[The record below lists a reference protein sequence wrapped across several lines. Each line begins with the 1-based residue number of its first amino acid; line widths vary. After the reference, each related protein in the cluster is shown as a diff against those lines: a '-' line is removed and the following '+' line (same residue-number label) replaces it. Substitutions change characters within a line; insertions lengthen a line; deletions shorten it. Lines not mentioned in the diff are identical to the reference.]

1 MPTVTRTNLCTNP
14 SFEVSLAGWVATGNP
29 APTLTQTALQEQ
41 NRAKAMLISW
51 AAGNVLFPGA
61 LFALTT
67 AVNSQY
73 TVSAYVYVPA
83 GNPPVQLIVNLGG
96 GQIAASPVST
106 LNDQWQRLTVTF
118 TAAAVSHNVTLC
130 PSGTP
135 TAGQVCYLDSVL
147 MELANVA
154 APYFDGASS
163 GCQWTGA
170 ADLST
175 SQQLAGPLAIT
186 VAVDMANEPPRYSIF
201 VSGAPGTTA
210 QVNRTDPDGTI
221 RPVRG
226 GDPAPLT
233 GTQWIGYDYEAP
245 YNAQPVYTVVPSDGS
260 PSVFVTALPLA
271 TTQSR
276 FIHPGVPS
284 LSMKINGSMRGDRD
298 YPSGS
303 AEHLVLGAQFPRI
316 ESDAARKSGKY
327 PLILRT
333 TTDAENT
340 ALSAILA
347 GCVPLL
353 LQLVQPFTTSSVW
366 QYLSVD
372 AVHEADVTQV
382 FGDPR
387 RVWTLDV
394 TVVDRPSGGVAAQRT
409 WADLLAEAA
418 TWQDVVNKYKT
429 WAGAITGVPGT

>member
-14 SFEVSLAGWVATGNP
+14 SFEVSLAGWSAAGNP
-29 APTLTQTALQEQ
+29 APTLTLTTLQEQ
-41 NRAKAMLISW
+41 SRAKAMLVTW
-51 AAGNVLFPGA
+51 AAGNVFLPGPLYVLA
-61 LFALTT
+61 TT
-67 AVNSQY
+67 ANLQY

-83 GNPPVQLIVNLGG
+83 GNPPVQLIAAVGG
-96 GQIAASPVST
+96 VFAGSAVSS
-106 LNDQWQRLTVTF
+106 LNDQWQRLTLTF
-118 TAAAVSHNVTLC
+118 TATAASHNITLC

-135 TAGQVCYLDSVL
+135 TAGQFCYLDSVL
-147 MELANVA
+147 AEQANAA

-163 GCQWTGA
+163 GCQWTGT

-186 VAVDMANEPPRYSIF
+186 VSVDLLNEPPRYSIF

-210 QVNRTDPDGTI
+210 QVNRTDADGVI

-233 GTQWIGYDYEAP
+233 ATQWIGFDPEAP
-245 YNAQPVYTVVPSDGS
+245 YNAQPVFTVVPSDGS
-260 PSVFVTALPLA
+260 PSVFVTAPPLA

-276 FIHPGVPS
+276 FVHPGVPAM
-284 LSMKINGSMRGDRD
+284 SMKINGTMRGDRD

-303 AEHLVLGAQFPRI
+303 AEHLVLGAKFPRI

-327 PLILRT
+327 PLYLHT
-333 TTDAENT
+333 TTEAENT
-340 ALSAILA
+340 ALAAILA

-353 LQLVQPFTTSSVW
+353 LQLVQPFTGASVW
-366 QYLSVD
+366 QYVSVD
-372 AVHEADVTQV
+372 GVHEADVTQV
-382 FGDPR
+382 FGDPK

-394 TVVDRPSGGVAAQRT
+394 TVVDRPSGGIAAQRT
-409 WADLLAEAA
+409 WADLLAESA
-418 TWQDVVNKYKT
+418 TWQDVMNKYVS
-429 WAGAITGVPGT
+429 WAGEITAVPGT